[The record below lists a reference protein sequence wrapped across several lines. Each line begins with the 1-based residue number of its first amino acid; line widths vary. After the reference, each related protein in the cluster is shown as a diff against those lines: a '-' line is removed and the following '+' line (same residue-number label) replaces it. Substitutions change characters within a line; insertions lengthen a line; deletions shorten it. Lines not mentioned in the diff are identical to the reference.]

1 MLVRKRK
8 LFGLSRK
15 CIRLNFYLLYHLED
29 SQVVM
34 EGGAMLKEELESR
47 TNHSIV
53 EDEDRNIFEIWAT
66 IQRDIDLC
74 KEISDRR
81 ERRKKG
87 VEVALKVTYNFRFL
101 KKFLNKYPS
110 IDAESEYYLAEVENL
125 SQYINDTL
133 NILERCSSEYFIDY
147 FQQQNIKVLD
157 ISFSPKIAGAQRGR
171 IAVVKIMNNSLEE
184 RNITYFI
191 KTHQHGSASGK
202 EIVHPVDPKE
212 IFVYKVLEY
221 TGLGPIAHF
230 FYDPLSQGSFYIAT
244 QDCGFSNDKENQ
256 NAKTFFIFNKLKELF
271 VSRERSVDD
280 DIIRGITKADII
292 SRILCLRD
300 VTCNSSNFGFVYF
313 DGRKKCKII
322 DFRIET
328 QDVYRY
334 RDIFGGYFEGNGFMN
349 YWDDDT
355 LKSIF
360 KGRLEVDRVRTAEQV
375 INELKNGIEGQHMAF
390 IRAVETA
397 YDETATYFERHQN
410 YIEINIA
417 RDDETQDFR
426 KYFQSIKINMEE
438 FMQGLQLKITSNEN
452 TGTIVEAPKMMD
464 ESSITNSHV

>member
-1 MLVRKRK
+1 M
-8 LFGLSRK
+8 
-15 CIRLNFYLLYHLED
+15 
-29 SQVVM
+29 VM
-34 EGGAMLKEELESR
+34 EQSQFNPTVIIFMYCTKNGTHIEKITERRTMQIKELESR
-47 TNHSIV
+47 IINSIV
-53 EDEDRNIFEIWAT
+53 ENADSDIFETWAV
-66 IQRDIDLC
+66 IQREIDAF
-74 KEISDRR
+74 KAISTSR
-81 ERRKKG
+81 ERRKKAID
-87 VEVALKVTYNFRFL
+87 VSF
-101 KKFLNKYPS
+101 KFLNNLDSLMSFFDKYPS
-110 IDAESEYYLAEVENL
+110 IKAESEYYRLEFQNL
-125 SQYINDTL
+125 SQYINEHVET
-133 NILERCSSEYFIDY
+133 LERCSREYFKDY
-147 FQQQNIKVLD
+147 FQQQNINVLD

-221 TGLGPIAHF
+221 IGLGPIAHF
-230 FYDPLSQGSFYIAT
+230 FYDPLSQGNFYIAT
-244 QDCGFSNDKENQ
+244 QDCGFSNDKEKQ
-256 NAKTFFIFNKLKELF
+256 NEKTFLIFNKWKELF

-280 DIIRGITKADII
+280 DIIRQITKADII

-300 VTCNSSNFGFVYF
+300 VTCNPSNFGFVYC

-334 RDIFGGYFEGNGFMN
+334 RDIFGGYVEGNGFMN

-360 KGRLEVDRVRTAEQV
+360 KGRSEVDRVRTAEQV